1 MGSKYDA
8 INRSMSKKTVRIMR
22 GLSGVGKSTYVMMNE
37 AVAKPEERRIVCS
50 ADDYFVNEQ
59 GQYEFDGRKLP
70 LAHQWCWGKFIDAIG
85 EGRNIIVDNTN
96 TQPWEYENYIKL
108 AKLFDYEVE
117 IIHITPKGL
126 TDEELAKRNTHGVPL
141 ESIKQMRSRWVD
153 DTRQI
158 DV

>member
-1 MGSKYDA
+1 
-8 INRSMSKKTVRIMR
+8 MSEKTVKIIR
-22 GLSGVGKSTYVMMNE
+22 GISGVGKSTYVMMNKMI
-37 AVAKPEERRIVCS
+37 ADKSIVCS
-50 ADDYFVNEQ
+50 ADEYFVNEQ
-59 GQYEFDGRKLP
+59 GQYEFDGRKIP
-70 LAHQWCWGKFIDAIG
+70 MAHQWCWGKFIDAIG

-126 TDEELAKRNTHGVPL
+126 TNEELAKRNTHGVPL
-141 ESIKQMRSRWVD
+141 ESIEQMRSRWVD

>member
-1 MGSKYDA
+1 
-8 INRSMSKKTVRIMR
+8 MSEKTVKIIR
-22 GLSGVGKSTYVMMNE
+22 GISGVGKSTYVMMNE
-37 AVAKPEERRIVCS
+37 SVAKAEERSIVCS

-70 LAHQWCWGKFIDAIG
+70 MAHQWCWGKFIDAIG

-126 TDEELAKRNTHGVPL
+126 TNEELAKRNTHGVPL
-141 ESIKQMRSRWVD
+141 QSIEQMRTRWVD

>member
-1 MGSKYDA
+1 
-8 INRSMSKKTVRIMR
+8 MSEKTVKIIR
-22 GLSGVGKSTYVMMNE
+22 GISGVGKSTYVMMNKMI
-37 AVAKPEERRIVCS
+37 ADKSIVCS

-59 GQYEFDGRKLP
+59 GQYEFDGRKIP
-70 LAHQWCWGKFIDAIG
+70 MAHQWCWGKFIDAIG

-126 TDEELAKRNTHGVPL
+126 TNEELAKRNTHGVPL
-141 ESIKQMRSRWVD
+141 ESIEQMRSRWVD

>member
-1 MGSKYDA
+1 
-8 INRSMSKKTVRIMR
+8 MSKKTVKIIR
-22 GLSGVGKSTYVMMNE
+22 GISGVGKSTYVMMNE
-37 AVAKPEERRIVCS
+37 VVAKAEERRIACS

-70 LAHQWCWGKFIDAIG
+70 MAHQWCWGKFIDAIG

-126 TDEELAKRNTHGVPL
+126 TNEELAKRNTHGVPL
-141 ESIKQMRSRWVD
+141 ESIEQMRIRWVD

>member
-8 INRSMSKKTVRIMR
+8 INRSMSKKTVKIIR
-22 GLSGVGKSTYVMMNE
+22 GISGVGKSTYVMMNE
-37 AVAKPEERRIVCS
+37 VVAKAEERRIVCS

-126 TDEELAKRNTHGVPL
+126 TNEELAKRNTHGVPL
-141 ESIKQMRSRWVD
+141 ESIEQMRSRWVD

>member
-8 INRSMSKKTVRIMR
+8 INRSMSKKTVKIIR
-22 GLSGVGKSTYVMMNE
+22 GISGVGKSTYVMMNE
-37 AVAKPEERRIVCS
+37 VVAKAEDRRIVCS

-59 GQYEFDGRKLP
+59 GQYEFVGHKVP
-70 LAHQWCWGKFIDAIG
+70 MAHQWCWGKFIDGIG

-126 TDEELAKRNTHGVPL
+126 TNEELAKRNTHGVPL
-141 ESIKQMRSRWVD
+141 ESIEQMRLRWVD